1 MKVLIVEDEIDARKA
16 LVHLLNFL
24 FPDLQIVGETGSAR
38 VAKALILKLKPNLV
52 FLDVRLE
59 DGSGF
64 DVLNHCSSVDFHV
77 IFTTAFSDFA
87 LNAIKYNAVD
97 YLLKPINP
105 DELKTAVEKVKKIV
119 ENVKK
124 IKEKEIELEK
134 LKTVIK
140 KNKELRITV
149 TTAEQTFVLPISDI
163 IRLEADGS
171 YTTLVTTTNRIIAS
185 KNIKYF
191 QNILPEETFLR
202 PHQSHLINKN
212 FIEKVNKNGSL
223 LLSNKEEI
231 PVSYRK
237 KSIIRKILRNRI

>member
-1 MKVLIVEDEIDARKA
+1 MKVLLVEDEIDARKA
-16 LVHLLNFL
+16 LAHLLNFL
-24 FPDLQIVGETGSAR
+24 FPDLQIVGKTGSAKI
-38 VAKALILKLKPNLV
+38 AKTLILKFKPDLV

-59 DGSGF
+59 DGTGF

-105 DELKTAVEKVKKIV
+105 DELKMAVEK
-119 ENVKK
+119 VKK

-134 LKTVIK
+134 LKTVIE
-140 KNKELRITV
+140 KNKETRITV
-149 TTAEQTFVLPISDI
+149 KTAEQTFVLPINDI

-202 PHQSHLINKN
+202 PHQSHLVNKN
-212 FIEKVNKNGSL
+212 FIEKVNKSGSL
-223 LLSNKEEI
+223 LLLNNEEI

-237 KSIIRKILRNRI
+237 KSIIRKILKNKI